1 MGKYQMNEDL
11 KDIYDIKPYM
21 FNGWGFAVIDDYNFS
36 HCIVF

>member
-1 MGKYQMNEDL
+1 MNKDL

-21 FNGWGFAVIDDYNFS
+21 FNEWGLVVIDDYNFP